1 MILWHL
7 ILLRIYLQEEIALSE
22 NIKLISIIIPVYNTE
37 KYLERCLNSLIQQ
50 TVKKIEII
58 LVDDGST
65 DSSGNICDNYAKN
78 HENIKVIHQMNRGQ
92 AAARNEGLKIA
103 GGKYIGFVD
112 SDDWIKYDMYETMLE
127 VIENENCDVVE
138 CDYIQ
143 TDKFSQTTEVVAD
156 TEQKK
161 KIFSGDEILREH
173 LLGTCFKS
181 VIWNKLYRKDII
193 NCFFIENKHL
203 EDIFWLYPVLANC
216 KKGAHIYKK
225 IYFYFQRSDSLS
237 GEPYSLKKLEA
248 VECAAERAKF
258 IEQNRAALLPY
269 AEANKIGLG
278 LYHYQKLLLNLSLDR
293 QGGNRKS
300 IYNLVRQNKS
310 KWQDVVSRKQKMW
323 LGMFLKYPEFTGR
336 LRNYLHIGI

>member
-1 MILWHL
+1 M
-7 ILLRIYLQEEIALSE
+7 SE

-58 LVDDGST
+58 LIDDGST

-112 SDDWIKYDMYETMLE
+112 SDDWVKYDMYETMLE

-143 TDKFSQTTEVVAD
+143 TDKFTQTTEVVAD
-156 TEQKK
+156 IEWKK

-181 VIWNKLYRKDII
+181 VCR
-193 NCFFIENKHL
+193 
-203 EDIFWLYPVLANC
+203 WL
-216 KKGAHIYKK
+216 
-225 IYFYFQRSDSLS
+225 
-237 GEPYSLKKLEA
+237 
-248 VECAAERAKF
+248 
-258 IEQNRAALLPY
+258 
-269 AEANKIGLG
+269 
-278 LYHYQKLLLNLSLDR
+278 
-293 QGGNRKS
+293 KS
-300 IYNLVRQNKS
+300 RQNTIKASWACWRRTGTPRRKLSVKNSFCS
-310 KWQDVVSRKQKMW
+310 KCTR
-323 LGMFLKYPEFTGR
+323 P
-336 LRNYLHIGI
+336 